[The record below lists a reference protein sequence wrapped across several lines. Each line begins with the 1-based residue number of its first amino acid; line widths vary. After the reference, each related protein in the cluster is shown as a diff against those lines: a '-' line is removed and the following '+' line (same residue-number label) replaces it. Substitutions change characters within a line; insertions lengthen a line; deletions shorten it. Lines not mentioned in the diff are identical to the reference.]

1 MFGGEVA
8 NMDRGWIYT
17 LIVGLGQRCS
27 FGSLGG
33 PGWGILGDS
42 DHGWGGNRG
51 VSTFFTKP

>member
-1 MFGGEVA
+1 
-8 NMDRGWIYT
+8 MDRGWIYT

-51 VSTFFTKP
+51 DMVIKGLVY